1 MVAIVYQKHRK
12 KSILSWDGRPKAAC
26 KITVYRAKA
35 FPWGKVGRQTAAR
48 MRTNQEVRKRQ
59 HFCRN
64 GVLDSP
70 HQSQQ
75 SVAKSRLL
83 RQLLPGEAL
92 GSRKRHSNPLIAKLQ
107 FAHLQTGRA
116 RRIPRP
122 LFLFFEQG
130 PFPAL
135 AGKQKHLLVLR
146 FLLQNGQSSLQPFV
160 IEADQGIVQEQ
171 GSLRGQFSGHRQP

>member
-35 FPWGKVGRQTAAR
+35 FPWGKVGLQTAAR
-48 MRTNQEVRKRQ
+48 MRANQEVRKRQ

-83 RQLLPGEAL
+83 RQLLPREAL
-92 GSRKRHSNPLIAKLQ
+92 GRSRATATNKSLNYNLLLCAHHLILRYPLGQLAAEEDAVLIAPGADH
-107 FAHLQTGRA
+107 FQTLHA
-116 RRIPRP
+116 I
-122 LFLFFEQG
+122 
-130 PFPAL
+130 A
-135 AGKQKHLLVLR
+135 
-146 FLLQNGQSSLQPFV
+146 
-160 IEADQGIVQEQ
+160 
-171 GSLRGQFSGHRQP
+171 